1 MATGRS
7 SAQNRNHLPL
17 WLREAP
23 LPPMPASRQSDLSEP
38 FAPSLGLPELNDP
51 GDETAPRYTA
61 ANDPPRLPQSDSL
74 RVQLP
79 SGATDWLRSLG
90 IDDDD
95 DAPAIAPSSA
105 APETGDPLE
114 SFDWLNVSS
123 EDLSRDLPPEPVPDP
138 VSKYTEGGELPSW
151 LQSSPADAAD
161 LDDDLS
167 VAGLPSLD
175 DSIPSWLASESE
187 VLGLQSTADAPTAPP
202 GSDSLPAW
210 LKAELAAD
218 DSSPDTADSVPSWLR
233 DVTSDAK
240 SPNAAKPGEESIPAW
255 LKAEI
260 DPADL
265 ATETATTAP
274 DWVGA
279 RDSAPRAA
287 DAGLPAWMLDDDSA
301 GLIPPAPSLDA
312 AADAGLPAW
321 MLDEDSTSPA
331 PPLDAAADADLPSWM
346 LDDVDPSV
354 GSSLPDIDAS
364 LPAWMLDADDA
375 GASSAP
381 PLDAAADADLPS
393 WMLDDDS
400 AGLIPPAPPLDAAA
414 DADLPSWMLDD
425 VTPSPPPSASPSPA
439 APPTGPVLPSAPS
452 GADMP
457 SWLLDDDQSG
467 ETPLPGTS
475 ETALPAWL
483 RGAEADPISPARPA
497 GTPSRR
503 PVPPEPIIPG
513 ENTGAFLGVTDLPA
527 WLRQPE
533 PEPDAPLQP
542 QPGDMSVTEVRA
554 MNWLSNL
561 RREQD
566 DGNLSIP
573 SEAQA
578 TTPTIQLALP
588 TFSRTPAQLQAVSL
602 LNGLLQQPYPEAAP
616 LPQAAPPKAW
626 ERIGLERVLYVL
638 LALVLLIGAL
648 QPNLAG
654 EMRFRP
660 AGATDTAAVLEQL
673 NTLSAAD
680 TVLLAYEWDAQ
691 RISELQPLERAVRD
705 HLIAQ
710 EVGFISVSTDPQG
723 TILSFDLRDALQG
736 AGYQGQGIDYILLG
750 YRPGGEL
757 ALRGLAQN
765 FRATLRSDFTGRD
778 ASQGALANDLA
789 TGDPRLET
797 INDLAMIVVMA
808 DQVQD
813 VQGWMEQVVP
823 RTDNLPVVFLLPA
836 EIAPVVQPYLEQP
849 NIYALVGKGDALAY
863 DAIRQVTRSETLS
876 APLLD
881 GQVAFAI
888 FAFLMLLL
896 LGIVLSPL
904 FTLKKER

>member
-260 DPADL
+260 DPTDVA
-265 ATETATTAP
+265 AETTPAP
-274 DWVGA
+274 PLDA
-279 RDSAPRAA
+279 AA
-287 DAGLPAWMLDDDSA
+287 DAGLPAWMLDDDST
-301 GLIPPAPSLDA
+301 GLIP
-312 AADAGLPAW
+312 
-321 MLDEDSTSPA
+321 PA
-331 PPLDAAADADLPSWM
+331 PPLDAAADA
-346 LDDVDPSV
+346 
-354 GSSLPDIDAS
+354 G
-364 LPAWMLDADDA
+364 
-375 GASSAP
+375 
-381 PLDAAADADLPS
+381 LPS

-414 DADLPSWMLDD
+414 DADSPSWMLED

-533 PEPDAPLQP
+533 PEPDALLQP

-588 TFSRTPAQLQAVSL
+588 TFSRTPAQLQAVGL
-602 LNGLLQQPYPEAAP
+602 LDKLLQQPYPEAAP

-626 ERIGLERVLYVL
+626 EKIGLERVLYVL

-757 ALRGLAQN
+757 ALRSLAQN

>member
-240 SPNAAKPGEESIPAW
+240 SPSAAKPGEESIPAW

-260 DPADL
+260 DPTDVA
-265 ATETATTAP
+265 AETT
-274 DWVGA
+274 
-279 RDSAPRAA
+279 
-287 DAGLPAWMLDDDSA
+287 
-301 GLIPPAPSLDA
+301 PAPPLDA
-312 AADAGLPAW
+312 AADAGLPA
-321 MLDEDSTSPA
+321 
-331 PPLDAAADADLPSWM
+331 WM

-375 GASSAP
+375 GASSAA
-381 PLDAAADADLPS
+381 PLDAAADADSPS
-393 WMLDDDS
+393 WMLE
-400 AGLIPPAPPLDAAA
+400 
-414 DADLPSWMLDD
+414 D

-588 TFSRTPAQLQAVSL
+588 TFSRTPAQLQAVGL
-602 LNGLLQQPYPEAAP
+602 LDKLLQQPYPEAAP

-626 ERIGLERVLYVL
+626 EKIGLERVLYVL

>member
-1 MATGRS
+1 
-7 SAQNRNHLPL
+7 
-17 WLREAP
+17 
-23 LPPMPASRQSDLSEP
+23 
-38 FAPSLGLPELNDP
+38 
-51 GDETAPRYTA
+51 
-61 ANDPPRLPQSDSL
+61 
-74 RVQLP
+74 
-79 SGATDWLRSLG
+79 
-90 IDDDD
+90 
-95 DAPAIAPSSA
+95 
-105 APETGDPLE
+105 
-114 SFDWLNVSS
+114 
-123 EDLSRDLPPEPVPDP
+123 
-138 VSKYTEGGELPSW
+138 
-151 LQSSPADAAD
+151 
-161 LDDDLS
+161 
-167 VAGLPSLD
+167 
-175 DSIPSWLASESE
+175 
-187 VLGLQSTADAPTAPP
+187 
-202 GSDSLPAW
+202 
-210 LKAELAAD
+210 
-218 DSSPDTADSVPSWLR
+218 
-233 DVTSDAK
+233 
-240 SPNAAKPGEESIPAW
+240 
-255 LKAEI
+255 
-260 DPADL
+260 
-265 ATETATTAP
+265 
-274 DWVGA
+274 
-279 RDSAPRAA
+279 
-287 DAGLPAWMLDDDSA
+287 
-301 GLIPPAPSLDA
+301 
-312 AADAGLPAW
+312 
-321 MLDEDSTSPA
+321 
-331 PPLDAAADADLPSWM
+331 
-346 LDDVDPSV
+346 
-354 GSSLPDIDAS
+354 
-364 LPAWMLDADDA
+364 
-375 GASSAP
+375 
-381 PLDAAADADLPS
+381 
-393 WMLDDDS
+393 
-400 AGLIPPAPPLDAAA
+400 
-414 DADLPSWMLDD
+414 
-425 VTPSPPPSASPSPA
+425 
-439 APPTGPVLPSAPS
+439 
-452 GADMP
+452 MP
-457 SWLLDDDQSG
+457 SWLLDDDQFG
-467 ETPLPGTS
+467 EPPLPGTS

-497 GTPSRR
+497 GTPPRR
-503 PVPPEPIIPG
+503 IAPPEPIIPG

-533 PEPDAPLQP
+533 PEPDAPSQP
-542 QPGDMSVTEVRA
+542 QPGDMSITEVRA
-554 MNWLSNL
+554 VNWLSNL
-561 RREQD
+561 GREQD
-566 DGNLSIP
+566 DGNLSVLP
-573 SEAQA
+573 EAQA
-578 TTPTIQLALP
+578 ATPTIQLALP

-626 ERIGLERVLYVL
+626 EKIGLERVLYVL

-673 NTLSAAD
+673 NTLSAND

-757 ALRGLAQN
+757 ALRSLAQD

-823 RTDNLPVVFLLPA
+823 RTNAVPVLFLLPA
-836 EIAPVVQPYLEQP
+836 EIAPVVQPYLKQP

-863 DAIRQVTRSETLS
+863 DATRQVTRSETLS

-888 FAFLMLLL
+888 FAFLILLL